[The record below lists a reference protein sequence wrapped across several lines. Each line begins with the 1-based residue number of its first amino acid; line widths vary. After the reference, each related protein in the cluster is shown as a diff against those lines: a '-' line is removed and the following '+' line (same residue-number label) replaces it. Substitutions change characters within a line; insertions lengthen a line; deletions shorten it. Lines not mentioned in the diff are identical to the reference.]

1 MTNARILLMRHAE
14 KTGDPMDPHLSQDGY
29 ARAAKL
35 AEFIP
40 ATFGIPQFLIATSIS
55 KHSVR
60 PIETLEP
67 LSPKSGVTVDAT
79 YDDQDYSALASQL
92 LSDPRY
98 ADAGALIVVCWHHGN
113 IPSMAHAL
121 RAKLGSYPDPWD
133 ADVFNQILVLSYLDD
148 REPKI
153 DSLIEPF
160 CKLGDSDFARGRS
173 LGSPLF
179 SLADALGRRSAP
191 S

>member
-35 AEFIP
+35 ADFIP

-67 LSPKSGVTVDAT
+67 LSTKIGVSVDAT
-79 YDDQDYSALASQL
+79 YADQDYSALASQL
-92 LSDPRY
+92 LSEPRY

-113 IPSMAHAL
+113 IPSMAVPVA
-121 RAKLGSYPDPWD
+121 
-133 ADVFNQILVLSYLDD
+133 NQIRTYWWCSPPRIGRQRMSPASSTA
-148 REPKI
+148 REIGASFSKDKCVRI
-153 DSLIEPF
+153 SL
-160 CKLGDSDFARGRS
+160 
-173 LGSPLF
+173 
-179 SLADALGRRSAP
+179 
-191 S
+191 

>member
-14 KTGDPMDPHLSQDGY
+14 KTGDPIDPHLSQDGY

-35 AEFIP
+35 ADFIP

-67 LSPKSGVTVDAT
+67 LSMKIGVSVDAT
-79 YDDQDYSALASQL
+79 YADQDYSALASQL
-92 LSDPRY
+92 LSEPSY
-98 ADAGALIVVCWHHGN
+98 ADAGALIGHHGN

-121 RAKLGSYPDPWD
+121 RAKLASYPDPWD
-133 ADVFNQILVLSYLDD
+133 AHVFNQILVLSYLDD
-148 REPKI
+148 GEPKI
-153 DSLIEPF
+153 TTLTEPF
-160 CKLGDSDFARGRS
+160 
-173 LGSPLF
+173 
-179 SLADALGRRSAP
+179 
-191 S
+191 

>member
-14 KTGDPMDPHLSQDGY
+14 KTGDPTDPHLSQDGY

-35 AEFIP
+35 ANFIP
-40 ATFGIPQFLIATSIS
+40 ATFGIPQVLIATSIS

-67 LSPKSGVTVDAT
+67 LSTKIGVSVDAT
-79 YDDQDYSALASQL
+79 YADQDYGALASQL
-92 LSDPRY
+92 LSEPRY
-98 ADAGALIVVCWHHGN
+98 VDAGALIVVCWHHGN

-121 RAKLGSYPDPWD
+121 GAKLGSYPDPWD

-148 REPKI
+148 GEPKI
-153 DSLIEPF
+153 TTLTEPF
-160 CKLGDSDFARGRS
+160 
-173 LGSPLF
+173 
-179 SLADALGRRSAP
+179 
-191 S
+191 

>member
-14 KTGDPMDPHLSQDGY
+14 KTGDPMDPHLSQVGY
-29 ARAAKL
+29 ARASKL
-35 AEFIP
+35 ADFIP

-67 LSPKSGVTVDAT
+67 LSTKIGVSVEAT
-79 YDDQDYSALASQL
+79 YADQDYSALASQL
-92 LSDPRY
+92 LSEPHY

-113 IPSMAHAL
+113 IPSLAHAL

-133 ADVFNQILVLSYLDD
+133 GEVFNQILVLSYLDAG
-148 REPKI
+148 EPKI
-153 DSLIEPF
+153 TTLTEPF
-160 CKLGDSDFARGRS
+160 
-173 LGSPLF
+173 
-179 SLADALGRRSAP
+179 
-191 S
+191 

>member
-35 AEFIP
+35 ADFIP

-67 LSPKSGVTVDAT
+67 LSTKIGVSVDAT
-79 YDDQDYSALASQL
+79 YADQDYSALAGQL
-92 LSDPRY
+92 LSEPRY
-98 ADAGALIVVCWHHGN
+98 ADVGALIVLKRPRLEAMGRPFGVCYEKG
-113 IPSMAHAL
+113 PLLLGPFVFRL
-121 RAKLGSYPDPWD
+121 R
-133 ADVFNQILVLSYLDD
+133 
-148 REPKI
+148 
-153 DSLIEPF
+153 
-160 CKLGDSDFARGRS
+160 
-173 LGSPLF
+173 
-179 SLADALGRRSAP
+179 RRSNRSP
-191 S
+191 SEF

>member
-14 KTGDPMDPHLSQDGY
+14 KTGDPMDPHLSQDGC

-35 AEFIP
+35 ADFIP

-67 LSPKSGVTVDAT
+67 LSTKIGVSVDAP
-79 YDDQDYSALASQL
+79 YADQDYSALASQL
-92 LSDPRY
+92 LFEPRY
-98 ADAGALIVVCWHHGN
+98 ADAGTLIVVCWHHGN

-121 RAKLGSYPDPWD
+121 RAKLGSYPNPWD
-133 ADVFNQILVLSYLDD
+133 ADVFNQILVLNYMDD
-148 REPKI
+148 AEPKI
-153 DSLIEPF
+153 TTLTEPF
-160 CKLGDSDFARGRS
+160 
-173 LGSPLF
+173 
-179 SLADALGRRSAP
+179 
-191 S
+191 

>member
-14 KTGDPMDPHLSQDGY
+14 KTGDPMDPHLSQDGC

-35 AEFIP
+35 ADFIP

-67 LSPKSGVTVDAT
+67 LSTKIGISVDAP
-79 YDDQDYSALASQL
+79 YADQDYSALASQ
-92 LSDPRY
+92 
-98 ADAGALIVVCWHHGN
+98 IVVCWHHGN

-121 RAKLGSYPDPWD
+121 RAKLGSYPNPWD
-133 ADVFNQILVLSYLDD
+133 ADVFNQILVLSYMDD
-148 REPKI
+148 AEPKI
-153 DSLIEPF
+153 TTLTEPF
-160 CKLGDSDFARGRS
+160 
-173 LGSPLF
+173 
-179 SLADALGRRSAP
+179 
-191 S
+191 

>member
-14 KTGDPMDPHLSQDGY
+14 KTGDPMDPHLSPDGY

-35 AEFIP
+35 ADFIP

-67 LSPKSGVTVDAT
+67 LSKKIGVSVDAT
-79 YDDQDYSALASQL
+79 YADQDYSALASHL

-113 IPSMAHAL
+113 IPSMARAL
-121 RAKLGSYPDPWD
+121 RAKLGGYPDPWD

-153 DSLIEPF
+153 DTLTEPF
-160 CKLGDSDFARGRS
+160 
-173 LGSPLF
+173 
-179 SLADALGRRSAP
+179 
-191 S
+191 

>member
-14 KTGDPMDPHLSQDGY
+14 KTGDPMDPHLSQEGY

-35 AEFIP
+35 ADFIP

-67 LSPKSGVTVDAT
+67 LSTKIGVTVDAT
-79 YDDQDYSALASQL
+79 YADQDYCALASQL
-92 LSDPRY
+92 LSEPRY
-98 ADAGALIVVCWHHGN
+98 AGALIVVCWHHGN

-148 REPKI
+148 GEPKI
-153 DSLIEPF
+153 DTLTEPF
-160 CKLGDSDFARGRS
+160 
-173 LGSPLF
+173 
-179 SLADALGRRSAP
+179 
-191 S
+191 

>member
-1 MTNARILLMRHAE
+1 MTNARLLLMRHAE

-35 AEFIP
+35 ADFIP

-67 LSPKSGVTVDAT
+67 LSTKIGVSVDAT
-79 YDDQDYSALASQL
+79 YADQDYSALANQL
-92 LSDPRY
+92 LSEPRY

-113 IPSMAHAL
+113 IPRWHM
-121 RAKLGSYPDPWD
+121 R
-133 ADVFNQILVLSYLDD
+133 
-148 REPKI
+148 
-153 DSLIEPF
+153 
-160 CKLGDSDFARGRS
+160 
-173 LGSPLF
+173 
-179 SLADALGRRSAP
+179 
-191 S
+191 

>member
-29 ARAAKL
+29 ARAAQL
-35 AEFIP
+35 ADFIP

-55 KHSVR
+55 KRSVR
-60 PIETLEP
+60 PIETLKP
-67 LSPKSGVTVDAT
+67 LSTKIGVSVDAT
-79 YDDQDYSALASQL
+79 YADQDYGAVASQL
-92 LSDPRY
+92 LSEPRY

-133 ADVFNQILVLSYLDD
+133 ADVDTPMSSTNLAKAASASRVDPPHQRVPTTARS
-148 REPKI
+148 K
-153 DSLIEPF
+153 SW
-160 CKLGDSDFARGRS
+160 LG
-173 LGSPLF
+173 PH
-179 SLADALGRRSAP
+179 RSATI
-191 S
+191 

>member
-14 KTGDPMDPHLSQDGY
+14 KTGDPMDPHLSLDGY

-35 AEFIP
+35 ADFIP
-40 ATFGIPQFLIATSIS
+40 ATFGMPQFLIATSNS

-67 LSPKSGVTVDAT
+67 LSTKIGVTVDAT
-79 YDDQDYSALASQL
+79 YADQDYGALASQL
-92 LSDPRY
+92 LSEPRY
-98 ADAGALIVVCWHHGN
+98 AGALIVVCWHHGN

-148 REPKI
+148 GEPKI
-153 DSLIEPF
+153 DTLTEPF
-160 CKLGDSDFARGRS
+160 
-173 LGSPLF
+173 
-179 SLADALGRRSAP
+179 
-191 S
+191 